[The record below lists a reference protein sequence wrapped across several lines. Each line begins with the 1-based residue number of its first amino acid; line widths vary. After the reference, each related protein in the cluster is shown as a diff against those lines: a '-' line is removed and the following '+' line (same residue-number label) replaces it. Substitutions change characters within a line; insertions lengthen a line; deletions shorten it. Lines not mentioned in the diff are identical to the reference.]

1 MTRVASSLTLKHRS
15 IVRIRENPSKAT
27 AEERSSFS
35 VNSTALQIM
44 KVEIHAK
51 SQNRKRKRLNY
62 NYSTSNPLY
71 YKIMS
76 EQINSKM
83 AVLIPKK
90 SESISLSF
98 TC

>member
-51 SQNRKRKRLNY
+51 SQKGKRKRLKHNHR
-62 NYSTSNPLY
+62 TADLLY
-71 YKIMS
+71 YNLMS
-76 EQINSKM
+76 EQMRSKM
-83 AVLIPKK
+83 AA
-90 SESISLSF
+90 
-98 TC
+98 